1 VVPVVL
7 EQQQELMVQI
17 QLLPEAEAVELI
29 VQEALQELVVLVVVE
44 QVGLQTQM
52 RLEQQELQI
61 QEEEQVEVQLLIMEL
76 L

>member
-1 VVPVVL
+1 MPVVL